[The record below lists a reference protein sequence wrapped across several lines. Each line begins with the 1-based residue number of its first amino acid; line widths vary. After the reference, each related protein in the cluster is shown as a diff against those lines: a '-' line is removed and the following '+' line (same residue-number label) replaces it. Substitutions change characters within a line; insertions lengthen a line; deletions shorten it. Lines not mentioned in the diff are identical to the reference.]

1 MAKLVEDQLMSI
13 VRNLHMFKYL
23 IKVNHWTVPL
33 DSFSIVISDYHHRKF
48 KKKVQNLYSIYQT
61 QQTLNKHGN
70 SVLMELFY

>member
-48 KKKVQNLYSIYQT
+48 KKKVSESIQHLSNTTDLKQT
-61 QQTLNKHGN
+61 R
-70 SVLMELFY
+70 